1 MRAASYS
8 LKEVA
13 DLLGVSKRTL
23 QRRIREGAF
32 PGRFLAP
39 GPHGLELRIPAD
51 DVKTA
56 LESARPDERP
66 LPTVLPSHFASPQQ
80 AESLDLEALRDA
92 VLAIAREDRSAL
104 ISSLESALAAR
115 DQEVVAL
122 RQEIARLADLIRT
135 LIEQRPPLQ
144 LGSRLDDPL
153 EELVALENLVRNYTH

>member
-66 LPTVLPSHFASPQQ
+66 LPTVLPSQFASQQ
-80 AESLDLEALRDA
+80 QPEPVDLEALRDA

-104 ISSLESALAAR
+104 ISALETALAAR

-122 RQEIARLADLIRT
+122 RQEIARLAELIRT
-135 LIEQRPPLQ
+135 LIEQRSPLP
-144 LGSRLDDPL
+144 LGSRLEDPL
-153 EELVALENLVRNYTH
+153 EELTALESLVRSYTH

>member
-66 LPTVLPSHFASPQQ
+66 LPTILPSHFANQPQP
-80 AESLDLEALRDA
+80 ESLDLEALRDA

-115 DQEVVAL
+115 DQEVAAL

-135 LIEQRPPLQ
+135 LIEQRTPLH
-144 LGSRLDDPL
+144 LGATDDPL
-153 EELVALENLVRNYTH
+153 EELVALENLVRSYTH